1 MYILKP
7 KTVCGIGVLLTAT
20 ILTGC
25 GGSGSSSSSSG
36 SDSGGGNNP
45 GGNGNTD
52 PSTQAYVD
60 SNKELKGDYG
70 SDITL
75 TAGEAYAIDG
85 EVNFLDGATLE
96 IPAGTTLYGET
107 QSSYLAI
114 NAGATIMADGEEN
127 APIIF
132 TSAADFNGSS
142 SRDAQGEWGGLT
154 IIGKAPI
161 IGGNDTY
168 EAGSQVGGGN
178 DPADNSGVLDYVII
192 KHTGFEVETDKE
204 LNGLSLL
211 AVGSGTTITNIGV
224 LGGADDGIE
233 LWGGT
238 VNLENVYVYNA
249 GDDSIDT
256 DLGYTGTIT
265 NGVVVQKVVDATNYD
280 SSGIENGNDSDS
292 YTSEGGTNGAIGD
305 TTLTDNTQATMPTF
319 KDITI
324 ESVGGAIYLKNDA
337 GGIFDNVKVTVKPSA
352 VNGQTDTA
360 NQAAVTHRTTDTV
373 DDLSGNPWGVQI
385 LSGGL
390 VLDNEVTPEAVFA
403 TETAKDMA
411 SGGSADSTHIEA
423 YWDMAAQ
430 AGAGSV
436 FVSATTLNDNST
448 AIAGTNFDSA
458 GSSTVTGADQ
468 SVFGWVLSELN
479 EVETEVV
486 NSDITTDTV
495 WTAGTRYALVGEI
508 NVVDGVNLEIQPG
521 VTVFGQTS
529 SSYLA
534 VNRGATIDANGTQA
548 EPIVFTSAADL
559 AGDNDGE
566 IVQGQWGGL
575 TIIGNAPIIGGT
587 DTYEAGSQVGGG
599 NDPAD
604 NSGTLRYV
612 VIKNSGFEVE
622 EDKELNGLS
631 LLAVGSGTTIENV
644 AILGG
649 SDDGIELWGGT
660 VNVNGLYVFN
670 AGDDSIDTDLGYTG
684 TITNAYVQQFTVD
697 ATNYDSSGIEN
708 GNDSDSYSSVGG
720 TAGVGAEADQAT
732 MPTFVNVTV
741 EAVGGAIYLKN
752 DAGAIF
758 NNVSIISKDAQDPT
772 QTGTPGQAIVTHRTT
787 DTVDDLSGNPY
798 GVQINGD
805 GLELINEVVAADIF
819 AEETAK
825 GVASG
830 GSNNANH
837 ISDYWNAIPGVSLNA
852 ALLFT
857 TDQGSISGA
866 TIANIWKGQAGTN
879 D

>member
-1 MYILKP
+1 MYNFDP
-7 KTVCGIGVLLTAT
+7 KSVGSLGLLLTAS

-25 GGSGSSSSSSG
+25 GGGGSSSS
-36 SDSGGGNNP
+36 DGGNT
-45 GGNGNTD
+45 GGNGGGTTD
-52 PSTQAYVD
+52 TSTQAYVD
-60 SNKELKGDYG
+60 SNKELKGDYS

-114 NAGATIMADGEEN
+114 NAGAKIMADGNESN
-127 APIIF
+127 PIIF

-142 SRDAQGEWGGLT
+142 TRDAQGEWGGLT

-161 IGGNDTY
+161 VGGTDVY
-168 EAGSQVGGGN
+168 EAGTQVGGGN

-192 KHTGFEVETDKE
+192 KHTGFEVEVDKE

-211 AVGSGTTITNIGV
+211 AVGSGTSISNIGI

-238 VNLENVYVYNA
+238 VNVNNIYVYNA

-292 YTSEGGTNGAIGD
+292 YNSVSENGVIGESD
-305 TTLTDNTQATMPTF
+305 LAANTQATMPTF

-352 VNGQTDTA
+352 VAGQTDTA
-360 NQAAVTHRTTDTV
+360 GQAAVTHRTTDTV

-385 LSGGL
+385 LAGSL
-390 VLDNEVTPEAVFA
+390 ELKNEVTPEAIFA
-403 TETAKDMA
+403 TETAK
-411 SGGSADSTHIEA
+411 SVSKGGSADSTHIEA

-436 FVSATTLNDNST
+436 FVSATTLNDGST
-448 AIAGTNFDSA
+448 AIAATNFESA

-479 EVETEVV
+479 EVQTQVV
-486 NSDITTDTV
+486 NGNITTDTV
-495 WTAGTRYALVGEI
+495 WTSDTRYALDGEI
-508 NVVDGVNLEIQPG
+508 NVTNGANLEIQPG
-521 VTVFGQTS
+521 TTVFGLTQ

-534 VNRGATIDANGTQA
+534 INRGATIDARGTQA
-548 EPIVFTSAADL
+548 KPIVFTSAADV
-559 AGDNDGE
+559 AGDNKGE

-575 TIIGNAPIIGGT
+575 TIIGAAPIIGGT
-587 DTYEAGSQVGGG
+587 DIYEAGSQEGGG
-599 NDPAD
+599 NKPAD
-604 NSGTLRYV
+604 NSGTLDFV

-622 EDKELNGLS
+622 VDKELNGLS
-631 LLAVGSGTTIENV
+631 LLAVGSGTTIQNV

-660 VNVNGLYVFN
+660 VDVNGLFVYN

-684 TITNAYVQQFTVD
+684 TITNAYVRQYTVD

-708 GNDSDSYSSVGG
+708 GNDSDSYTSVGG
-720 TAGVGAEADQAT
+720 TAGVGAEANQAT

-752 DAGAIF
+752 DAGGIF
-758 NNVSIISKDAQDPT
+758 DNVSVITREAQA
-772 QTGTPGQAIVTHRTT
+772 PGQTSTTGQAVVTHRTT
-787 DTVDDLSGNPY
+787 DQVDDLSGSPY
-798 GVQINGD
+798 GVQILSG
-805 GLELINEVVAADIF
+805 GLELINQVVATDIY
-819 AEETAK
+819 ATQTAK
-825 GVASG
+825 SVAQG
-830 GSNNANH
+830 GSASATH
-837 ISDYWNAIPGVSLNA
+837 ISDYWTTNNPGNIA
-852 ALLFT
+852 AT
-857 TDQGSISGA
+857 SDQAGIVGA
-866 TIANIWKGQAGTN
+866 TITNIWKGVAGTN
-879 D
+879 DNTAVK

>member
-1 MYILKP
+1 MKRFDP
-7 KTVCGIGVLLTAT
+7 KSVFGLGMLVTAT

-25 GGSGSSSSSSG
+25 GGGSSSSDSG
-36 SDSGGGNNP
+36 STGG
-45 GGNGNTD
+45 TD
-52 PSTQAYVD
+52 DGDTTVDTATQAYVD
-60 SNKELKGDYG
+60 ANNELKGDYN

-85 EVNFLDGATLE
+85 EVNFLEGATLE

-114 NAGATIMADGEEN
+114 NAGAKIMADGDEN
-127 APIIF
+127 NPIIF

-161 IGGNDTY
+161 IGGTEVY
-168 EAGSQVGGGN
+168 EAGSQVGGGD
-178 DPADNSGVLDYVII
+178 DPADNSGVLDYVMI

-211 AVGSGTTITNIGV
+211 AVGSGTQISNIGI

-238 VNLENVYVYNA
+238 VDVENIYVYNA

-292 YTSEGGTNGAIGD
+292 YTSVAGNAGVGSEAN
-305 TTLTDNTQATMPTF
+305 QATMPTF

-352 VNGQTDTA
+352 VSGQTDTSE
-360 NQAAVTHRTTDTV
+360 QAAVTHRTTDTV
-373 DDLSGNPWGVQI
+373 DDLSTNPWGVQI
-385 LSGGL
+385 IGGGL
-390 VLDNEVTPEAVFA
+390 ELKNEVTPEAIFA
-403 TETAKDMA
+403 TETAKSVSD
-411 SGGSADSTHIEA
+411 GGSSDSTHTEA

-436 FVSATTLNDNST
+436 YVSATTLNDGST
-448 AIAGTNFDSA
+448 AISGTNFDPLS
-458 GSSTVTGADQ
+458 GSTVTGADQ

-479 EVETEVV
+479 DVETQVV

-495 WTAGTRYALVGEI
+495 WTADKRYALDGEI
-508 NVVDGVNLEIQPG
+508 NVTNGANLEIQPG
-521 VTVFGQTS
+521 TTVFGLTQ

-534 VNRGATIDANGTQA
+534 VNRGATIDAQGTESQ
-548 EPIVFTSAADL
+548 PIVFTSAADV
-559 AGDNDGE
+559 AGDNNGE

-575 TIIGNAPIIGGT
+575 TIIGDAPIIGGT
-587 DTYEAGSQVGGG
+587 ETYEAGSQVGGG
-599 NDPAD
+599 NNPAD
-604 NSGTLRYV
+604 NSGTLSYV

-622 EDKELNGLS
+622 VDKELNGLS
-631 LLAVGSGTTIENV
+631 LLAVGSGTTIENI

-649 SDDGIELWGGT
+649 SDDGIELWGGN
-660 VNVNGLYVFN
+660 VDVNGLFVYN

-684 TITNAYVQQFTVD
+684 TISNAYVRQYTVD

-708 GNDSDSYSSVGG
+708 GNDSDSYTSVGG
-720 TAGVGAEADQAT
+720 TAGVGTEANQAT

-758 NNVSIISKDAQDPT
+758 DNVSIISKAAQDPN
-772 QTGTPGQAIVTHRTT
+772 QTSTAGQAIVTHRTT
-787 DTVDDLSGNPY
+787 DQVDDLSGSPY
-798 GVQINGD
+798 GVQILSG
-805 GLELINEVVAADIF
+805 GLELINEVNASDIY
-819 AEETAK
+819 AIQTAK
-825 GVASG
+825 GVGDG
-830 GSNNANH
+830 GSTDASH
-837 ISDYWNAIPGVSLNA
+837 ISDYW
-852 ALLFT
+852 T
-857 TDQGSISGA
+857 TDNPGTEAFTSENAGVTGA
-866 TIANIWKGQAGTN
+866 DITNIWKGEAGTN
-879 D
+879 ENDFVN

>member
-1 MYILKP
+1 MYNFDP
-7 KTVCGIGVLLTAT
+7 KSVGSLGLLLTAS

-25 GGSGSSSSSSG
+25 GGSSSSDG
-36 SDSGGGNNP
+36 GTTGDNGGGT
-45 GGNGNTD
+45 TD
-52 PSTQAYVD
+52 TSTQAYVD
-60 SNKELKGDYG
+60 SNKELKGDYS

-75 TAGEAYAIDG
+75 TTGEAYAIDG

-114 NAGATIMADGEEN
+114 NAGAKIMADGDEN
-127 APIIF
+127 NPIIF
-132 TSAADFNGSS
+132 TSAGDFNGSS
-142 SRDAQGEWGGLT
+142 TRDAQGEWGGLT

-161 IGGNDTY
+161 VGGTDVY
-168 EAGSQVGGGN
+168 EAGTQVGGGD

-192 KHTGFEVETDKE
+192 KHTGFEVEVDKE

-211 AVGSGTTITNIGV
+211 AVGSGTSISNIGI

-238 VNLENVYVYNA
+238 VNVENIYVYNA

-265 NGVVVQKVVDATNYD
+265 NAVVVQKVVDATNYD

-292 YTSEGGTNGAIGD
+292 YDSVAENGVIGESD
-305 TTLTDNTQATMPTF
+305 LAANTQATMPTF
-319 KDITI
+319 KDITL
-324 ESVGGAIYLKNDA
+324 ETVGGAIYLKNDA

-352 VNGQTDTA
+352 VSGQTDTA
-360 NQAAVTHRTTDTV
+360 GQAAVTHRTTDVV

-385 LSGGL
+385 LAGGVEL
-390 VLDNEVTPEAVFA
+390 KNEVTPEAIFA
-403 TETAKDMA
+403 TETAK
-411 SGGSADSTHIEA
+411 SVGEGGSADSTHIEA

-436 FVSATTLNDNST
+436 FVSATTLNDGST
-448 AIAGTNFDSA
+448 AISGTNFEPVSDSI
-458 GSSTVTGADQ
+458 VTGADQ

-479 EVETEVV
+479 DVQTQVV
-486 NSDITTDTV
+486 NGDITTDTV
-495 WTAGTRYALVGEI
+495 WTSDTRYALDGEI
-508 NVVDGVNLEIQPG
+508 NVTNGANLEIQPG
-521 VTVFGQTS
+521 TTVFGLTQ

-534 VNRGATIDANGTQA
+534 INRGATIDAQGTQA
-548 EPIVFTSAADL
+548 EPIVFTSAADV
-559 AGDNDGE
+559 AGDNNGE

-575 TIIGNAPIIGGT
+575 TIIGAAPIVGGT
-587 DTYEAGSQVGGG
+587 DIYEAGSQEGGG
-599 NDPAD
+599 NVPAD
-604 NSGTLRYV
+604 DSGILTYV

-631 LLAVGSGTTIENV
+631 LLAVGSGTTLENI

-649 SDDGIELWGGT
+649 SDDGIEMWGGT
-660 VNVNGLYVFN
+660 VNVDGLFVYN

-684 TITNAYVQQFTVD
+684 TVTNAYARQYTVD

-708 GNDSDSYSSVGG
+708 GNDSDSYTSVGG
-720 TAGVGAEADQAT
+720 TNGVIGETTLTNNTQAT

-758 NNVSIISKDAQDPT
+758 DNVSVITRDAQAPG
-772 QTGTPGQAIVTHRTT
+772 QTGTDGQAVVTHRTT
-787 DTVDDLSGNPY
+787 DQVDDLNGTPY
-798 GVQINGD
+798 GVQILSG
-805 GLELINEVVAADIF
+805 GLELINEVVATDIY
-819 AEETAK
+819 ATETAK
-825 GVASG
+825 GVSDG
-830 GSNNANH
+830 GSTDATH
-837 ISDYWNAIPGVSLNA
+837 ISDYW
-852 ALLFT
+852 T
-857 TDQGSISGA
+857 TDNPGNTAATSDQVGITGA
-866 TIANIWKGQAGTN
+866 DTANIWKGVAGTN
-879 D
+879 DNTNVN

>member
-1 MYILKP
+1 MKKFDP
-7 KTVCGIGVLLTAT
+7 KSVFGLGMLLTAT

-25 GGSGSSSSSSG
+25 GGGSSSG
-36 SDSGGGNNP
+36 GGDTGGTDGGGN
-45 GGNGNTD
+45 GGNDGGGSTETT
-52 PSTQAYVD
+52 TQAYVD
-60 SNKELKGDYG
+60 ANNELKGDY
-70 SDITL
+70 SNDITL
-75 TAGEAYAIDG
+75 TAGEDYAIDG
-85 EVNFLDGATLE
+85 TVNFLDGATLE

-107 QSSYLAI
+107 QSSFLAI
-114 NAGATIMADGEEN
+114 NAGATIMADGEED

-161 IGGNDTY
+161 VGGTVVY
-168 EAGSQVGGGN
+168 EAGSQVGGGD

-211 AVGSGTTITNIGV
+211 AVGSGTSISNIGI

-238 VNLENVYVYNA
+238 VDVENIYVYNA

-265 NGVVVQKVVDATNYD
+265 NGVVAQKVVDATNYD

-292 YTSEGGTNGAIGD
+292 YTSEAGTNGTIGE
-305 TTLTDNTQATMPTF
+305 TTLGSNTQATMPTF

-324 ESVGGAIYLKNDA
+324 EAVGGAIYLKNDA

-360 NQAAVTHRTTDTV
+360 GQAAVTHRTTDTV

-385 LSGGL
+385 LGGGL
-390 VLDNEVTPEAVFA
+390 ELKNEVTPEAVFA
-403 TETAKDMA
+403 AETAKSVGD
-411 SGGSADSTHIEA
+411 GGSADSTHIEA

-430 AGAGSV
+430 AGAGDI
-436 FVSATTLNDNST
+436 FVSATTLNDGTT
-448 AIAGTNFDSA
+448 AISGTNFDSA

-468 SVFGWVLSELN
+468 SVFGWVLTELN
-479 EVETEVV
+479 DVQTQVV

-495 WTAGTRYALVGEI
+495 WAAGTRYALDGEI
-508 NVVDGVNLEIQPG
+508 NVTNGANLEIQPG
-521 VTVFGQTS
+521 VTVFGLTQA
-529 SSYLA
+529 SYLA
-534 VNRGATIDANGTQA
+534 INRGATIDAQGTQA
-548 EPIVFTSAADL
+548 EPIVFTSAADV
-559 AGDNDGE
+559 AGDNNDE

-587 DTYEAGSQVGGG
+587 DIYEAGTQEGGG

-604 NSGTLRYV
+604 DSGTLSYV

-622 EDKELNGLS
+622 VDKELNGLS
-631 LLAVGSGTTIENV
+631 LLAVGSGTTLENI

-660 VNVNGLYVFN
+660 ADVIGLYVFN

-684 TITNAYVQQFTVD
+684 TITNAYVKQFTVD

-708 GNDSDSYSSVGG
+708 GNDSDSYTSVGG
-720 TAGVGAEADQAT
+720 TAGVGTTTSQAT

-752 DAGAIF
+752 DAGGIF
-758 NNVSIISKDAQDPT
+758 DNVSIISKDAQDSN
-772 QTGTPGQAIVTHRTT
+772 QTGTAGQAIVTHRTT
-787 DTVDDLSGNPY
+787 DQVDDLSGTPY
-798 GVQINGD
+798 GIQILSG
-805 GLELINEVVAADIF
+805 GLELINEVVATDIY
-819 AEETAK
+819 ATETAK
-825 GVASG
+825 GVGDG
-830 GSNNANH
+830 GSTNATH
-837 ISDYWNAIPGVSLNA
+837 ISDYWTTDNPGTVA
-852 ALLFT
+852 FE
-857 TDQGSISGA
+857 TDQGSITGA
-866 TIANIWKGQAGTN
+866 TIADIWKGQAGTN
-879 D
+879 DE